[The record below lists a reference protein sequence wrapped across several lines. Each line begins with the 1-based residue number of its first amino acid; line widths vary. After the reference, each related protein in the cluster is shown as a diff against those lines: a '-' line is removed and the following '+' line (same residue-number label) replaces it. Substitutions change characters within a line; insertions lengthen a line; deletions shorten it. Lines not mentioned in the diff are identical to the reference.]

1 MPYISVIIPCYNAAN
16 YVERCME
23 RLLSQTIGFENLEI
37 IFINDGSLDA
47 TLGKLMQYEMK
58 YQDQVIL
65 INCDKNYGQGAAR
78 NTGLKY
84 ASAEYIGFLD
94 VDDVI
99 ADTFYEKLYRKIK
112 EGNFDWVSAKFVHLF
127 SWEQPDFTE
136 PAQKNDR
143 EYHCE
148 TIGGLAFQTL
158 DEDMKNGEFGVLPSR
173 VFRKDFILENEIWF
187 PEGLKYEDNY
197 WGTKCEV
204 FSKNVSIID
213 EVLYCYYRNEN
224 STVSSIDMSHLDRMQ
239 IEEMAVNLFKE
250 QGLFERYYE
259 QIEARFIRM
268 YYCGTWFAIFLKMNV
283 IPDVLPVMRKRIY
296 EWFPNFM
303 ENPLIKE
310 FHPLDQM
317 MLRLLESEDGY
328 TIQELECIKEGY
340 VKDASRSY
348 NNMMGIGEG
357 EQG

>member
-65 INCDKNYGQGAAR
+65 INCDKNYGQGAAK
-78 NTGLKY
+78 NAGLKY

-127 SWEQPDFTE
+127 AWEQPDFTE

-143 EYHCE
+143 EYHCD
-148 TIGGLAFQTL
+148 TIGSLAFQAL

-197 WGTKCEV
+197 WAAKCEV
-204 FSKNVSIID
+204 FSKNVFIID

-224 STVSSIDMSHLDRMQ
+224 STVSSIDMYHLDRMQ
-239 IEEMAVNLFKE
+239 IEEMAVKLFKE

-259 QIEARFIRM
+259 
-268 YYCGTWFAIFLKMNV
+268 
-283 IPDVLPVMRKRIY
+283 
-296 EWFPNFM
+296 
-303 ENPLIKE
+303 
-310 FHPLDQM
+310 
-317 MLRLLESEDGY
+317 
-328 TIQELECIKEGY
+328 
-340 VKDASRSY
+340 
-348 NNMMGIGEG
+348 
-357 EQG
+357 